1 MSNYEPR
8 EFWGVIPKGTELL
21 SGTFYGRNAKT
32 TIEKTTR
39 AIRAKFRTGIT
50 IYETAAPMV
59 QQFLSDA
66 VYDKESCSFGDRLA
80 TWGDG
85 YDLKLVDTAKIQEV
99 EAPKKAERK
108 ETGPTMTQLLQP
120 GSKWKLTEP
129 APLDIGKRVQQTNER
144 NYKWIEVQYV
154 PNGELPVD
162 TEFTVVT
169 KPAAADS
176 WRTKGRTGM
185 YVDVDVMGKPYT
197 LKVTDLKNAEPLQEA
212 EAQPVFVIQDSVT
225 GLFYKAPEYCM
236 NDKGVWCHTKYA
248 MVERF
253 PSARKWKRLS
263 DVRTSLLDIT
273 GYYDGLPDSG
283 NLPDWMGGKAQIKY
297 KDIPRTWRIAKVN
310 KLTKT
315 VMDTVELVDTLDRS
329 WRLRDLTVKYGSGVR
344 STYSSLE
351 KKDQIKEFSGMLIF
365 TVDKSQRQK
374 WWDSGMTDE
383 QKAEI
388 DEALQVLDK
397 KDIKRGK
404 GTSDYAIAV
413 KDIDTAVMI
422 KLQYS
427 GKLNCHLVDLQSLQE
442 VVK

>member
-1 MSNYEPR
+1 MSKYEPR
-8 EFWGVIPKGTELL
+8 EFWALIPKGTEILK
-21 SGTFYGRNAKT
+21 GNPHMGDPPVV
-32 TIEKTTR
+32 EKTTR
-39 AIRAKFRTGIT
+39 AIRAKVSTGVR
-50 IYETAAPMV
+50 IYKSGYPTVNAYLGGATYNENR
-59 QQFLSDA
+59 
-66 VYDKESCSFGDRLA
+66 CSFGDQLG
-80 TWGDG
+80 TWGEHDR
-85 YDLKLVDTAKIQEV
+85 YQYVDTTKIQEV
-99 EAPKKAERK
+99 EAPKKAERTD
-108 ETGPTMTQLLQP
+108 TGPTMTQLLQP

-144 NYKWIEVQYV
+144 NYEWIEVHYV
-154 PNGELPVD
+154 PNGELPVG

-169 KPAAADS
+169 KPAAAAS
-176 WRTKGRTGM
+176 WRVKGRTGL
-185 YVDVDVMGKPYT
+185 YVDVDVMGKPHT

-236 NDKGVWCHTKYA
+236 NDKGVWTHTKYT

-253 PSARKWKRLS
+253 PGARKWKRLS

-283 NLPDWMGGKAQIKY
+283 NLPDWMGGKAQIEY

-351 KKDQIKEFSGMLIF
+351 KNDKIKEFSGMLIF
-365 TVDKSQRQK
+365 TVGEAKRKK
-374 WWDSGMTDE
+374 WWDNGMTDE

-388 DEALQVLDK
+388 DEALQALDK

-404 GTSDYAIAV
+404 GFSDYAIAV

-427 GKLNCHLVDLQSLQE
+427 GELNCHLVDLQSLQE